1 MAFVGM
7 KEFLRLLKEKLEPLD
22 VENLRYILVD
32 SLTG

>member
-7 KEFLRLLKEKLEPLD
+7 NRLLRLLKEKLEPLD
-22 VENLRYILVD
+22 VENLRSILVD